1 MRLCGG
7 AVIHDEAFRIGHG
20 HIEECLIR
28 EHEIVFYQI
37 VGVEDVRNDRVGLVI
52 GQRLR
57 APKRHR
63 AAHIIERG
71 RQIGPVGAHRL
82 DRVFIGQTVPAAGKF
97 GPIVDALG
105 KIAVAGRTDLAKHF
119 FARVDIA

>member
-63 AAHIIERG
+63 AAHIIKGG
-71 RQIGPVGAHRL
+71 RQIGPVGANRL

-105 KIAVAGRTDLAKHF
+105 KIAVAGRTDLAEHLL
-119 FARVDIA
+119 ARVDIA